1 MRAEIRVR
9 VSKSGEAVMERYI
22 HDENLRLFR
31 KQLAEATHE
40 KQRQLLRDLIAE
52 EEIKDPVYGQTAS
65 VFRYRGGTSQRP
77 SSVPVAFSRL
87 WRFTN
92 RTVMSENGFRRRST

>member
-52 EEIKDPVYGQTAS
+52 KETKDPQWTAKPLPGS
-65 VFRYRGGTSQRP
+65 DIAAAHRNGHHRFRSPSRGFGVSLTAR
-77 SSVPVAFSRL
+77 
-87 WRFTN
+87 
-92 RTVMSENGFRRRST
+92 